1 MQTAIRLTAAAFREP
16 GARLEFGAKGGSIRT
31 AAERHVCVSLA
42 LTWPHSR
49 PKTSQASLSAMS
61 GQRNLVAELSTLRSI
76 VGSDAKE
83 GDLLNLLERHQGNV
97 QAAVSEFFDGP
108 AAPPTAVARPAD
120 TPPPADEQIVQVVC
134 PAGAGPGVMLQVQT
148 HAGAMHVTIP
158 QGVGPGQTF
167 LVRCPPSAQAPGA
180 QVPGYPGLQNQP
192 TVVVA
197 RRQPAV
203 HVVHS
208 RPYYG
213 PYPYRGYYGGT
224 ALGVGAGLL
233 GGMLIADAMFW

>member
-1 MQTAIRLTAAAFREP
+1 
-16 GARLEFGAKGGSIRT
+16 
-31 AAERHVCVSLA
+31 
-42 LTWPHSR
+42 
-49 PKTSQASLSAMS
+49 MS